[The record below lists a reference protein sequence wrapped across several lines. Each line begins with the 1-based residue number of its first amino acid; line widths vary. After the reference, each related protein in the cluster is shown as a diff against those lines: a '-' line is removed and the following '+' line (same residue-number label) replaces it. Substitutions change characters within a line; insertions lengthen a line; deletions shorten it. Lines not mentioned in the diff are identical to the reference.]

1 MKNKKACLMFTGQI
15 RTFKK
20 CIENIFENLMNC
32 NDEYNFDVYFL
43 LDDISKSSKYKYVEV
58 SKNLETDIMNSF
70 HKYNKCINIKI
81 FIQDINYPDYCSIGP
96 YYALYKNEMLI
107 NKIKQLTDI
116 NNYDIFIRMRP
127 DVIFSK
133 PLYLNMLELNN
144 KIHIINSLSKINCY
158 CHNRDWDYMCVSDLK
173 GMESWCKYHIFLK
186 TFKKS
191 FPNII
196 KFNNKSYWEK
206 TTNNINVSA
215 TQQLFEYV
223 LNNNYELIFDSGN
236 TFLTIVR

>member
-15 RTFKK
+15 RTFDK
-20 CIENIFENLMNC
+20 CIENIFEKLINC
-32 NDEYNFDVYFL
+32 NNEYNFDIYFL
-43 LDDISKSSKYKYVEV
+43 LDKISYSDKHKYVEV

-81 FIQDINYPDYCSIGP
+81 FIQDINYPDYCSIGS
-96 YYALYKNEMLI
+96 YYALYKTEMLI

-144 KIHIINSLSKINCY
+144 KIHILEDAK
-158 CHNRDWDYMCVSDLK
+158 
-173 GMESWCKYHIFLK
+173 
-186 TFKKS
+186 
-191 FPNII
+191 
-196 KFNNKSYWEK
+196 
-206 TTNNINVSA
+206 
-215 TQQLFEYV
+215 
-223 LNNNYELIFDSGN
+223 
-236 TFLTIVR
+236 

>member
-1 MKNKKACLMFTGQI
+1 MFTGQI

-81 FIQDINYPDYCSIGP
+81 FIQDINYPDYCSIGS
-96 YYALYKNEMLI
+96 YYALYKTEMLI